1 MIEFHKELLSELIK
15 DWDAVQLE
23 KYLGELRQREVELGK
38 WIKYVKALQK
48 KKVKKVV
55 YDTDTRG
62 GKG

>member
-38 WIKYVKALQK
+38 WIKYVKNLQRR
-48 KKVKKVV
+48 KVRKPAFN
-55 YDTDTRG
+55 TDTRG